1 MKLRSIVRSLII
13 LLTIHLLTGS
23 VVWGASSSTVHPAA
37 SLDGVRLPFEGGPF
51 RIVQGPSC
59 PEYSHTNVPEAID
72 FVMPEGTHLV
82 AVQSGEVTFVG
93 SNGNYGNQV
102 RVTHANG
109 LTSWYSHIQ
118 DGGFRVAVGDRV
130 NQGQTVALSGNTGL
144 STGPHL
150 HFEIRSDRWTLVPID
165 SLPGISW
172 NAERGG
178 RCTGSATG
186 GPVESSD
193 NGNFS
198 LLSLQPDH
206 LEIFRRESNG
216 ESSHRW
222 WDGGSNWHP
231 IWGQLGIKIWGTPSV
246 VSWDPDRQD
255 IFVRGEDNHIYHQT
269 WTRNNDRTA
278 WKSLGGTTYDDIT
291 ALSLQ
296 PGHLEVFHRG
306 TGGDLYHRWSDDA
319 GATWSTWANLG
330 IKMRGTPAVVS
341 WGPDRQD
348 IFVRGENDAM
358 YHQTWTRTAGRS
370 EWKSLGG
377 QTKFAPKALSWGEG
391 RLDVFHIGLD
401 GAFYHMWWEGEHRS
415 AWKKVGEYQYIT
427 PQVSVTPSSGSR
439 GTLFHQPGT
448 GFSPNNPATLEF
460 TYPNGDI
467 QTKEIRVGADGSYVN
482 DYIMPDNA
490 QIGTYSYRALDHKG
504 VRWSNRVT
512 FTVVSEPPDPTNQPP
527 NRPTLLTPPNGST
540 TDTAT
545 PTFTWNDTG
554 DPDNGPQA
562 TRSFWVTL
570 RSLDGTQVAE
580 SGWISDTRW
589 TAPTLADGTYQWR
602 VKASDGAAESAWTG
616 NWNLTIKTSENPP
629 KPYFRSNYTLGGPGS
644 TFVFTAGHFPAG
656 AEATMSIRE
665 PGMSDFRTVTRL
677 PVPDSGT
684 LVFVL
689 SIPTSAA
696 PGEYIVQIA
705 VDGQNLLAS
714 AETQASL
721 RLEQSLTI
729 AAEEPPHTDPPPDG
743 VPVIVPPESGTPNI
757 YLPLV
762 VR

>member
-1 MKLRSIVRSLII
+1 
-13 LLTIHLLTGS
+13 
-23 VVWGASSSTVHPAA
+23 
-37 SLDGVRLPFEGGPF
+37 
-51 RIVQGPSC
+51 
-59 PEYSHTNVPEAID
+59 
-72 FVMPEGTHLV
+72 
-82 AVQSGEVTFVG
+82 
-93 SNGNYGNQV
+93 
-102 RVTHANG
+102 
-109 LTSWYSHIQ
+109 
-118 DGGFRVAVGDRV
+118 
-130 NQGQTVALSGNTGL
+130 
-144 STGPHL
+144 
-150 HFEIRSDRWTLVPID
+150 
-165 SLPGISW
+165 
-172 NAERGG
+172 
-178 RCTGSATG
+178 
-186 GPVESSD
+186 
-193 NGNFS
+193 
-198 LLSLQPDH
+198 
-206 LEIFRRESNG
+206 
-216 ESSHRW
+216 
-222 WDGGSNWHP
+222 
-231 IWGQLGIKIWGTPSV
+231 
-246 VSWDPDRQD
+246 
-255 IFVRGEDNHIYHQT
+255 
-269 WTRNNDRTA
+269 
-278 WKSLGGTTYDDIT
+278 
-291 ALSLQ
+291 
-296 PGHLEVFHRG
+296 
-306 TGGDLYHRWSDDA
+306 
-319 GATWSTWANLG
+319 
-330 IKMRGTPAVVS
+330 MRGTPAVVS

-348 IFVRGENDAM
+348 IFVRGEDDAM